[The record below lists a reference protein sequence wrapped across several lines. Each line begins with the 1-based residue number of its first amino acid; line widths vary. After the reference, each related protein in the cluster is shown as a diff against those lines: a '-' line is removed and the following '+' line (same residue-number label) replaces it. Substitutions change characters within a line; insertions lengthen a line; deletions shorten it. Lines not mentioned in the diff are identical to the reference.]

1 LENSE
6 PKLWVNQKSLQ
17 FLRKVKMLL
26 EELEL
31 ISKIQKNLKD
41 SYQSIGDAMIGGGID
56 NMDKYKYLLGQA
68 HAYYKISQDISN
80 LLKKKEPNNGK
91 QDKENIIRFDA
102 TKN

>member
-1 LENSE
+1 
-6 PKLWVNQKSLQ
+6 
-17 FLRKVKMLL
+17 MLF

-41 SYQSIGDAMIGGGID
+41 SYQSIGDAMISGGID

>member
-1 LENSE
+1 
-6 PKLWVNQKSLQ
+6 
-17 FLRKVKMLL
+17 MLL

-80 LLKKKEPNNGK
+80 LLEDKDRNGK
-91 QDKENIIRFDA
+91 GTVIDLK
-102 TKN
+102 TKQ

>member
-1 LENSE
+1 
-6 PKLWVNQKSLQ
+6 
-17 FLRKVKMLL
+17 MLF

-91 QDKENIIRFDA
+91 TR
-102 TKN
+102 

>member
-1 LENSE
+1 
-6 PKLWVNQKSLQ
+6 
-17 FLRKVKMLL
+17 MLL

-80 LLKKKEPNNGK
+80 LLKKKEPNNEVK
-91 QDKENIIRFDA
+91 RENIIRFDA

>member
-1 LENSE
+1 
-6 PKLWVNQKSLQ
+6 
-17 FLRKVKMLL
+17 MLL

-80 LLKKKEPNNGK
+80 LLKPKEQKNETK
-91 QDKENIIRFDA
+91 RDNIVRFDA
-102 TKN
+102 TKD

>member
-1 LENSE
+1 
-6 PKLWVNQKSLQ
+6 
-17 FLRKVKMLL
+17 MLL

-80 LLKKKEPNNGK
+80 LLKKKEPNN
-91 QDKENIIRFDA
+91 EVTTNPTNVVRFDA
-102 TKN
+102 TKD

>member
-1 LENSE
+1 
-6 PKLWVNQKSLQ
+6 
-17 FLRKVKMLL
+17 MLF

>member
-1 LENSE
+1 
-6 PKLWVNQKSLQ
+6 
-17 FLRKVKMLL
+17 MLF

-80 LLKKKEPNNGK
+80 LLKKKEPNEK
-91 QDKENIIRFDA
+91 QDKENVIRFDA

>member
-1 LENSE
+1 
-6 PKLWVNQKSLQ
+6 
-17 FLRKVKMLL
+17 MLL

-31 ISKIQKNLKD
+31 ISKIQKNLKE

-80 LLKKKEPNNGK
+80 LLKKKEPNNE
-91 QDKENIIRFDA
+91 DKRENIIRFDA